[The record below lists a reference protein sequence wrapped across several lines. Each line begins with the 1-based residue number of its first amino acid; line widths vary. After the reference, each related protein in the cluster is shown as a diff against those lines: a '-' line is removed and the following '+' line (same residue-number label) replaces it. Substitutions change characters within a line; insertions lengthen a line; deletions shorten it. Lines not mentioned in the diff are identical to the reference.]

1 MEDTQLSLFGK
12 MSPGR
17 SAPTKA
23 KIFGRF
29 SNPSPKSATPPPM
42 FLDLRKGNGGFLGQS
57 WEMDGLWLGELTTL
71 NFGECPSEDVES
83 RLSWILEE
91 IVHPKYYLTA
101 AACRGIL
108 RRAER
113 RGKEL
118 PPELKEALE
127 YQAEHYPEIIREME
141 AIWERYIAA

>member
-1 MEDTQLSLFGK
+1 MENTQLSLFGK
-12 MSPGR
+12 TSPGR
-17 SAPTKA
+17 SVPTKVRISG
-23 KIFGRF
+23 K
-29 SNPSPKSATPPPM
+29 SSKCSPGSATPPPM
-42 FLDLRKGNGGFLGQS
+42 FLDLRKESGGLLGQS
-57 WEMDGLWLGELTTL
+57 WEMDGLWLGEPTTL
-71 NFGECPSEDVES
+71 NFGESPSVAVES

-108 RRAER
+108 RRAEQ

-127 YQAEHYPEIIREME
+127 YQAEHYPEIIRELE
-141 AIWERYIAA
+141 AVWEQYTAA